1 MSAKIKL
8 SSKDRQQ
15 VEQWCRCTSIPSG
28 RVNRAKIILKLADDQ
43 GPQSIATALGVTR
56 GTVYNCKNRYLSEGI
71 QGLDNK
77 PKPGRPS
84 TLSERKIKEVLKLST
99 EYLPEEATHWSVRL
113 MAEHADIDKNQVH
126 RIWKAFDIK
135 PHLSKTF
142 KISNDPDFA
151 DKVVDIVGLYMNP
164 PANAMV
170 LSVDEKTQIQALD
183 RTQPGLPLSSGK
195 IASHTHDYKRNGTAT
210 LYAAYEIA
218 TGKVIGQITDRSRS
232 EEFLRFLKKID
243 RQTPKNQELHIVL
256 DNHSAHKTQEV
267 KEWLGENRRFH
278 LHFTPTSSSWINA
291 VESWFSQLERRSLYK
306 GVFSSVSELKAEL
319 RRFINVHNRTLAK
332 PYVWTKPAD
341 KILKAVDRAKQCA
354 GV

>member
-1 MSAKIKL
+1 MSNDINLNGKVRKEL
-8 SSKDRQQ
+8 
-15 VEQWCRCTSIPSG
+15 EQWCRCTSIPNG
-28 RVNRAKIILKLADDQ
+28 KVNRAKIILKLSDGQ
-43 GPQSIATALGVTR
+43 GPQEIADALGISR
-56 GTVYNCKNRYLSEGI
+56 RTVYNCKNRFVAEGI
-71 QGLDNK
+71 QGLENK

-84 TLSERKIKEVLKLST
+84 NLDEKKVKEVLKLST
-99 EYLPEEATHWSVRL
+99 EYLPEESTQWSVRL
-113 MAEHADIDKNQVH
+113 MAEHADIGKNQVH

-135 PHLSKTF
+135 PHLSRTF

-151 DKVVDIVGLYMNP
+151 DKVIDIVGLYMNP
-164 PANAMV
+164 PTNAMV

-218 TGKVIGQITDRSRS
+218 TGKVIGQVTDRSRS
-232 EEFLRFLKKID
+232 KEFIRFLNKID
-243 RQTPKNQELHIVL
+243 RQTPKDQKLHIVL
-256 DNHSAHKTQEV
+256 DNHSAHKTSEV
-267 KEWLGENRRFH
+267 KEWIAKHSRFH

-306 GVFSSVSELKAEL
+306 GVFSNVAELKAEL
-319 RRFINVHNRTLAK
+319 KRFINVHNRTMAK

-341 KILKAVDRAKQCA
+341 KILKAVDRAKNCLS
-354 GV
+354 V

>member
-1 MSAKIKL
+1 MSEKIKL
-8 SSKDRQQ
+8 SKKDRNQL
-15 VEQWCRCTSIPSG
+15 EKWCRCTSMSIG
-28 RVNRAKIILKLADDQ
+28 KVNRSKIILKLADDR
-43 GPQSIATALGVTR
+43 GPQEIADALGVSR
-56 GTVYNCKNRYLSEGI
+56 GTVHNCKKRFLSEGI
-71 QGLDNK
+71 QGLDDK

-84 TLSERKIKEVLKLST
+84 TLSEQKVKEVLKLST
-99 EYLPEEATHWSVRL
+99 EYLPEEATQWSVRL
-113 MAEHADIDKNQVH
+113 MAEHADVGKNQVH

-164 PANAMV
+164 PSNAMV

-218 TGKVIGQITDRSRS
+218 TGKIIGQITDRSRS
-232 EEFLRFLKKID
+232 KEFLRFVKKID
-243 RQTPKNQELHIVL
+243 RQTPKDQQLHMVL
-256 DNHSAHKTQEV
+256 DNHSAHKTPEV
-267 KEWLGENRRFH
+267 KKWLEKNRRFH

-291 VESWFSQLERRSLYK
+291 VESWFSQLERRSLYR

-319 RRFINVHNRTLAK
+319 RRYIDVHNRKLAK
-332 PYVWTKPAD
+332 PYVWTKPAE
-341 KILKAVDRAKQCA
+341 KILKAVNRAKKRIN
-354 GV
+354 V